1 MFDNRKAPH
10 VHNKSVMCNFI
21 FIQSILLSHCE
32 LNTFFFLQRLPHFSH
47 HKRETVGDKGG
58 FSFNKLCF
66 SAACEKKHVISE
78 MRHLD
83 SNEFCSAANS
93 NPDTLLF

>member
-32 LNTFFFLQRLPHFSH
+32 LNTFSH

-66 SAACEKKHVISE
+66 SAACEKS
-78 MRHLD
+78 M
-83 SNEFCSAANS
+83 
-93 NPDTLLF
+93 